1 MSIYR
6 LWFFQTIRKSFYSK
20 CDLLYFLRNLENLA
34 YQYQRCRLPQL
45 QELITKKNMLWLVHF
60 HHQVFYF
67 NFSYWFVTTTRYC
80 SFLVF
85 LLIVIPVC
93 QFMQSIM
100 IMTVILFSIVHSNLD
115 YVNEVYSVT
124 KTDYIK
130 IINEYVR
137 WQKITFLV
145 NWVFSLTS
153 IVGFI

>member
-1 MSIYR
+1 
-6 LWFFQTIRKSFYSK
+6 
-20 CDLLYFLRNLENLA
+20 
-34 YQYQRCRLPQL
+34 
-45 QELITKKNMLWLVHF
+45 MLWLVRF

-93 QFMQSIM
+93 QFMQSIT
-100 IMTVILFSIVHSNLD
+100 IMTVILFSMVHSNLD
-115 YVNEVYSVT
+115 YVNQVYSVT

-137 WQKITFLV
+137 WQKITFSSQAGFFFNFYRWIHLV
-145 NWVFSLTS
+145 YRLSVFICLFSEVLCNM
-153 IVGFI
+153 IIYIIRDIMKQN

>member
-1 MSIYR
+1 
-6 LWFFQTIRKSFYSK
+6 
-20 CDLLYFLRNLENLA
+20 
-34 YQYQRCRLPQL
+34 
-45 QELITKKNMLWLVHF
+45 MLWLVHF

-137 WQKITFLV
+137 WQKITFSSQLGFFFNFYRWIHLV
-145 NWVFSLTS
+145 YRLSAFICLFSEVLCNMIIYIET
-153 IVGFI
+153 